1 MSRTRSIA
9 AAATALLLVAG
20 LSACAGLDDREQR
33 ALTGSAAG
41 AAGGALVGA
50 IAGSAGWGAAIGA
63 GVGLAGGL
71 IVDKVERD
79 KQAAYSRGYSD
90 GQTN

>member
-1 MSRTRSIA
+1 MLEGRRMKHIA
-9 AAATALLLVAG
+9 FSVALLVT
-20 LSACAGLDDREQR
+20 LSACAGLDDRQQR

-79 KQAAYSRGYSD
+79 KQAAYSRGYAD
-90 GQTN
+90 GQVN